1 MPRPTF
7 DSLPLRPSDPPC
19 SAWGLYGPDDQL
31 GTLNLLTSEAVTE
44 AAKEIRTGTRV
55 GLNLPFNY
63 LAEPT
68 HGRRGL
74 KHTVLPSKGTIAIH
88 DDLIELNT
96 QVSLRLFRNMR
107 KAGLNWEA
115 KLMSN
120 SVLDSVGWIPSR
132 WVSEVGS
139 FLQWGY

>member
-1 MPRPTF
+1 MPRPKF
-7 DSLPLRPSDPPC
+7 DSLPLRPGDPPC
-19 SAWGLYGPDDQL
+19 FNLNRGLDDQL

-96 QVSLRLFRNMR
+96 QVSLKISER
-107 KAGLNWEA
+107 KG
-115 KLMSN
+115 
-120 SVLDSVGWIPSR
+120 
-132 WVSEVGS
+132 
-139 FLQWGY
+139 